1 MTGMRTRCAI
11 ALGVLIVGMPV
22 VAAAQGGRRP
32 RPVTTANAMVSVP
45 FDSLAFT
52 GLRWREIGPFR
63 GGRSVAAAG
72 SVGQP
77 DVYYMGTTGGGVFK
91 TEDGG
96 QSWFPTT
103 DGFFGGTIGA
113 IAVAPS
119 NPDIVYV
126 GGGEYPIRGNISYG
140 DGVWKSTDAGKTWSY
155 MGLGNTRQ
163 IEKVIVDPTNP
174 DIVYVGAF
182 GHVFGPNPE
191 RGVFKSTD
199 GGKTWNKILFRNDST
214 GVSDMIM
221 DPADPNTLY
230 VTFWQAYRLP
240 WTFSSGGDGSTMY
253 KTTDGGAHWTELKN
267 NPGLP
272 TGIWGNAGLAI
283 SAANPNIVWAL
294 IEARD
299 GGLYKSSDAGA
310 TWHFV
315 NGANDIKQRAW
326 YYMKV
331 TADPKDTNVLYI
343 NNVSFMKSTDGGK
356 TFRPMRG
363 GGHGDSHHLW
373 IAPNDPKRMIET
385 DDGGARVT
393 TDGGE
398 HWTAEDMPTG
408 QFYHVIAT
416 NEYPYKICGAQQD
429 SGTLCGANRGDLNM
443 SNWESAGGGES
454 GWIAARVDEPWIVYA
469 GSYGNE
475 LTRKNMRTGL
485 EENVNPW
492 PDNPMGHPAKDLKY
506 RFQWTFPIITSVHQ
520 PDAVYAGAQN
530 VFKSTNGGKSWTV
543 ISPDLTYHDRATLGN
558 AGGPITKD
566 QTSVEYYGTIFVI
579 AESPLKAGELWTGSD
594 DGKIYLTRDDGKT
607 WNNVT
612 PPGLVKF
619 TKISSIDPSSHKD
632 GVAYVA
638 ANRIKL
644 DDNHPYLWK
653 TTDFGAHWVPI
664 QANLPDSE
672 PARVLREDP
681 GKAGLLF
688 VGTERSVYFS
698 PNDGHSWQSLGLN
711 LPLVPVRD
719 LTFKDGDLIA
729 ATHGR
734 GFYIMDNISS
744 LEQMSN
750 KVLASNA
757 YLFKPEDQYRVAGG
771 RGGFGGFGR
780 GRGGGNPTIAV
791 NPSGENPPS
800 GIAVQ
805 YWLKAPAK
813 TVTLDFLDAKGT
825 LIHRYSTSPTLAPA
839 PERGGRGGR
848 FRGFGGNTRPENK
861 AGVNTFRGWD
871 MRYPNAHGF
880 NGMVLWA
887 ASTTG
892 PMAPPGTYKVR
903 LSVDGKQVA
912 VQSFNLLPDPRVK
925 GVTQADWDAQFALSM
940 KIRDEF
946 SATNDAVKT
955 IRYVLYQLDQ
965 REKNMPSA
973 QQAAFH
979 AAATPLRDSLQSV
992 ADSLYQSQSHAS
1004 EDPLNYPIRLNN
1016 RIGALM
1022 GVVQSA
1028 LGRPTQQSYEVYDV
1042 LTKLINIQ
1050 MNRMKA
1056 AMTGVTGVDT
1066 VLKSAGLQ
1074 PIDVAAEEVPGSDNG
1089 RGGRGGGGSG
1099 S

>member
-1 MTGMRTRCAI
+1 MIGIRARWAI
-11 ALGVLIVGMPV
+11 AVGGLIAAMPV
-22 VAAAQGGRRP
+22 GVAAQGGRP

-72 SVGQP
+72 SDARP
-77 DVYYMGTTGGGVFK
+77 DEYYMGTTGGGVFK

-126 GGGEYPIRGNISYG
+126 GGGEYPIRGNVSYG
-140 DGVWKSTDAGKTWSY
+140 DGVWKSTDAGKTWHY
-155 MGLGNTRQ
+155 MGLGDTRQ
-163 IEKVIVDPTNP
+163 IEKVIVNPTNP

-182 GHVFGPNPE
+182 GHIFGPNAE

-214 GVSDMIM
+214 GVADLIM

-230 VTFWQAYRLP
+230 ASFWQAYRLP
-240 WTFSSGGDGSTMY
+240 WTFSSGGAGSTLY
-253 KTTDGGAHWTELKN
+253 KTTDGGDHWTELKG

-272 TGIWGNAGLAI
+272 AGIWGNSGLAI
-283 SAANPNIVWAL
+283 SAANPNIIWAL
-294 IEARD
+294 IEAKD

-310 TWHFV
+310 TWQFV
-315 NGANDIKQRAW
+315 NGDNEIKQRAW

-331 TADPKDTNVLYI
+331 TADPQDTQAVYI

-356 TFRPMRG
+356 TFRAMRG

-393 TDGGE
+393 KDGGQT
-398 HWTAEDMPTG
+398 WSDEDMPTG

-416 NEYPYKICGAQQD
+416 NDFPYHVCGAQQD
-429 SGTLCGANRGDLNM
+429 QSTLCGANRGTLDMN
-443 SNWESAGGGES
+443 NWDAAGGGES
-454 GWIAARVDEPWIVYA
+454 GWIAARADEPWTVYA
-469 GSYGNE
+469 GSYGNL
-475 LTRKNMRTGL
+475 LTRKDMRTGL

-492 PDNPMGHPAKDLKY
+492 PDNPMGHPAKDIKY
-506 RFQWTFPIITSVHQ
+506 RFQWTFPIITSVH
-520 PDAVYAGAQN
+520 DVNAVYAGAQS
-530 VFKSTNGGKSWTV
+530 VFKSTDRGHSWTV
-543 ISPDLTYHDRATLGN
+543 ISPDLTYHDPATLGD
-558 AGGPITKD
+558 AGGPLTKD
-566 QTSVEYYGTIFVI
+566 QTSVEYFGTIFVL

-594 DGKIYLTRDDGKT
+594 DGKIYLTRDGGKT
-607 WNNVT
+607 WNDVT
-612 PPGLVKF
+612 PKGLAKF
-619 TKISSIDPSSHKD
+619 TKISSIDPSPHVD

-653 TTDFGAHWVPI
+653 TSDFGAHWVQI
-664 QANLPDSE
+664 QATLPDTE

-681 GKAGLLF
+681 GKRGLLF

-698 PNDGHSWQSLGLN
+698 TDDGHSWQSLALN

-744 LEQMSN
+744 LEQLSD
-750 KVLASNA
+750 KVVASNA
-757 YLFKPEDQYRVAGG
+757 YLFKPENQYREASG
-771 RGGFGGFGR
+771 RGGFGGGFGR
-780 GRGGGNPTIAV
+780 GGRGGDPTVAV
-791 NPSGENPPS
+791 HPTGENPPS

-805 YWLKAPAK
+805 YWLKAPAS
-813 TVTLDFLDAKGT
+813 TVTLDFLDAKGM
-825 LIHRYSTSPTLAPA
+825 LIHRYSTSPALQPAEAPSG
-839 PERGGRGGR
+839 RGRFGGGRVA
-848 FRGFGGNTRPENK
+848 RPENK
-861 AGVNTFRGWD
+861 AGVNTFTGWD
-871 MRYPNAHGF
+871 MRYPDAHSF

-887 ASTTG
+887 AGTTG
-892 PMAPPGTYKVR
+892 PMAPPGSYTVR
-903 LSVDGKQVA
+903 LSVDGKQVNT
-912 VQSFNLLPDPRVK
+912 QSFKLLPDPRLT
-925 GVTQADWDAQFALSM
+925 GVTQADYDAQFALLL
-940 KIRDEF
+940 KIRDKF

-955 IRYVLYQLDQ
+955 IRYVFYQLDE
-965 REKNMPSA
+965 REKSLPAAQKSA
-973 QQAAFH
+973 FD

-992 ADSLYQSQSHAS
+992 EDSLYQSQSHAG

-1022 GVVQSA
+1022 GAVSSA
-1028 LGRPTQQSYEVYDV
+1028 WGRPTKQSYEVYD
-1042 LTKLINIQ
+1042 LLSGLIDIQ
-1050 MNRMKA
+1050 MGRMKA
-1056 AMTGVTGVDT
+1056 AMAGITRVDG
-1066 VLKSAGLQ
+1066 VLKAAGL
-1074 PIDVAAEEVPGSDNG
+1074 PAIDVAAKEVPGSGNA
-1089 RGGRGGGGSG
+1089 RNEEGGFDQDGN
-1099 S
+1099 